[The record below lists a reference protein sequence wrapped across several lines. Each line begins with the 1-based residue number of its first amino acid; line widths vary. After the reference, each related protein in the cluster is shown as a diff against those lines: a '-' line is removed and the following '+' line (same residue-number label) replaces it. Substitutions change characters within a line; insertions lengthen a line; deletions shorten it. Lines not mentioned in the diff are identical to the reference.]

1 MADMVREIQGDPDYA
16 AASDRVLLVY
26 ESENDPE
33 RIAAHLSFLKAQLPD
48 VKVFG
53 MTLLGRLKD
62 DMTLAEDTTFCN
74 LMLFKTS
81 HIQVVRADTS
91 QMTAAA
97 AAEAFLDEVS
107 RKALKGIL
115 FLSGAKSD
123 QPSEYLDIVAKAL
136 PDTPIFGAQA
146 GAKQLDSDRFY
157 VFSGTKIE
165 RDGVVAVAFSGEALH
180 IQARRVLGWKPLG
193 RVHKVTKVSENGLI
207 ETIDKKPAMALYEK
221 YLGLKP
227 DKNFYANNAAFPLLE
242 WTGTSLSARIPF
254 DFTENGALKMFTPMR
269 EGALV
274 NLSYSKK
281 DMMLKAAHDCAEQT
295 AAFRPEA
302 MILIC
307 CLNRRLL
314 LGNTDSDLEIGYFR
328 QVAPAAICGYGGSE
342 ILKTGKNGGILNSS
356 IVAAAFREGGA
367 EGRTPVHVRD
377 DAAEN
382 GAARP
387 MELSDRLVPFLEQTT
402 AELHATIDKL
412 QVIASHDQLTG
423 LANRRLLN
431 ETTSFLIRQEKQGKG
446 FAALMYDVDYFK
458 KVNDQYGHKVGD
470 MVLKEITEV
479 VRTQIRRSD
488 VLGRWG
494 GEEFVCLFENTSLL
508 DATYIAERIRWAVD
522 QHQFSYAGHVTISI
536 GVVAYHSGE
545 SEEKLFIRLDR
556 MLYRAKNGGRNRVV
570 TEDNRVITAEE

>member
-1 MADMVREIQGDPDYA
+1 
-16 AASDRVLLVY
+16 
-26 ESENDPE
+26 
-33 RIAAHLSFLKAQLPD
+33 
-48 VKVFG
+48 
-53 MTLLGRLKD
+53 
-62 DMTLAEDTTFCN
+62 
-74 LMLFKTS
+74 
-81 HIQVVRADTS
+81 
-91 QMTAAA
+91 
-97 AAEAFLDEVS
+97 
-107 RKALKGIL
+107 
-115 FLSGAKSD
+115 
-123 QPSEYLDIVAKAL
+123 
-136 PDTPIFGAQA
+136 
-146 GAKQLDSDRFY
+146 
-157 VFSGTKIE
+157 
-165 RDGVVAVAFSGEALH
+165 
-180 IQARRVLGWKPLG
+180 
-193 RVHKVTKVSENGLI
+193 
-207 ETIDKKPAMALYEK
+207 
-221 YLGLKP
+221 
-227 DKNFYANNAAFPLLE
+227 
-242 WTGTSLSARIPF
+242 
-254 DFTENGALKMFTPMR
+254 
-269 EGALV
+269 
-274 NLSYSKK
+274 
-281 DMMLKAAHDCAEQT
+281 MLKAAHDCAEQT

-356 IVAAAFREGGA
+356 IVAAAFREGDA
-367 EGRTPVHVRD
+367 DARAPVHVRD
-377 DAAEN
+377 GAAES

-387 MELSDRLVPFLEQTT
+387 MELSDRLVTFLEQTT

-412 QVIASHDQLTG
+412 QVMALHDQLTG

-479 VRTQIRRSD
+479 VRAQIRRSD

-508 DATYIAERIRWAVD
+508 EATYIAERIRWAVD

-556 MLYRAKNGGRNRVV
+556 MLYQAKNGGRNRVV
-570 TEDNRVITAEE
+570 TEDGRVISPEE